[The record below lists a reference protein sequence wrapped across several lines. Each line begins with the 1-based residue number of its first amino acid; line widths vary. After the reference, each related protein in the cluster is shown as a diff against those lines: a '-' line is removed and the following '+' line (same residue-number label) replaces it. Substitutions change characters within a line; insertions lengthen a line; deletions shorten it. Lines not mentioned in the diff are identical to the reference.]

1 MRNHPIILLFCGVP
15 AIAIGLLGL
24 VLFNSAIAGGG
35 GGLITFG
42 FLMHL
47 LWIPKEKDCK

>member
-15 AIAIGLLGL
+15 AII
-24 VLFNSAIAGGG
+24 S
-35 GGLITFG
+35 GLIGFALFDSVVTGWMSGGITFA

-47 LWIPKEKDCK
+47 LWSKEDSK

>member
-24 VLFNSAIAGGG
+24 VLFRSTIAGVV

-47 LWIPKEKDCK
+47 LWMPKEKDSK